1 MEIVTLPMVFASVLL
16 NTTPLPTADIFTLRA
31 KRIAITV
38 HATLRLVIVFA
49 PLVGRTICSEM
60 LAAPNSVLLIVQV
73 TELVTM
79 AHAHATLDGEV
90 LHAALFIILATA
102 LAIPLMDYATQPLA
116 SVFVMA
122 LTLETR
128 APNWLV

>member
-1 MEIVTLPMVFASVLL
+1 
-16 NTTPLPTADIFTLRA
+16 
-31 KRIAITV
+31 
-38 HATLRLVIVFA
+38 
-49 PLVGRTICSEM
+49 M

-102 LAIPLMDYATQPLA
+102 LAIPLMDCELFFFVLFF
-116 SVFVMA
+116 SFFHCFFSLMLLLFFFINVVFFKMQHNLWQVY
-122 LTLETR
+122 LL
-128 APNWLV
+128 WHLLWKLVHQT